1 VVDLLIIQGSPFCNI
16 ACKYCYL
23 PDRHITKKIALP
35 VIEKTFYRLQESNLL
50 GKEVTVVWH
59 AGEPLTVPLTY
70 YESIF
75 ETIKSHSPSG
85 TIVSH
90 AIQTNATLIN
100 DDWCLFFKKNNIRV
114 GVSIDGPV
122 FVHDRFRVKRNGN
135 GTFSDTMKG
144 IDFLKKHQIDFHV
157 ISVLTDFS
165 LDYPDEIFQF
175 FIDLGVQRLGFNVEE
190 TEGINQTSTINGQS
204 HTRVHAFLKNIF
216 ALQKASRG
224 KIIIREFESA
234 FRKIVGNPMLPH
246 NTIDKTIP
254 TSHLIVPYGI
264 ISVDCDGNFMTF
276 SPELLGQKSEEYGPF
291 ILGNV
296 LEDSFKVV
304 SESQKFK
311 AIHNDI
317 LSCIRMCNE
326 SCAYFKV
333 CGGGAPSNKFYENNS
348 FKSTE
353 TNFCRFS
360 IQAPIDIVL
369 EDLEQSITA

>member
-1 VVDLLIIQGSPFCNI
+1 MVDLLIIQGSPFCNI

-23 PDRHITKKIALP
+23 PDRHITKKVSLP

-59 AGEPLTVPLTY
+59 AGEPLTVPLAY

-75 ETIKSHSPSG
+75 ETIRSHAPSG

-90 AIQTNATLIN
+90 AFQTNGTLIN
-100 DDWCLFFKKNNIRV
+100 DDWCLFFKKHNVRV
-114 GVSIDGPV
+114 GVSIDGPA
-122 FVHDRFRVKRNGN
+122 FIHDRFRVKRNGK
-135 GTFSDTMKG
+135 GTFSEAMKG
-144 IDFLKKHQIDFHV
+144 IDFLKKHHIDFHV

-165 LDYPDEIFQF
+165 LDYPDDIFQF

-190 TEGINQTSTINGQS
+190 TEGTNQTSTINGQS
-204 HTRVHAFLKNIF
+204 QPRVHAFLKKIF
-216 ALQKASRG
+216 ALQKEARG

-234 FRKIVGNPMLPH
+234 FRKIVGNPMLPQ
-246 NTIDKTIP
+246 NTVDKTIP
-254 TSHLIVPYGI
+254 QGHLIVPYGI

-296 LEDSFKVV
+296 LEDSFNVV

-317 LSCIRMCNE
+317 LSGIRMCNQ

-353 TNFCRFS
+353 TNYCRFS

-369 EDLEQSITA
+369 EDLEQSITI

>member
-1 VVDLLIIQGSPFCNI
+1 MVDLLIIQGSPFCNI

-23 PDRHITKKIALP
+23 PDRHITKKVSLP

-59 AGEPLTVPLTY
+59 AGEPLTVPLAY

-75 ETIKSHSPSG
+75 ETIKSHAPSG

-90 AIQTNATLIN
+90 AFQTNGTLIN
-100 DDWCLFFKKNNIRV
+100 DDWCLFFKKHDVRV
-114 GVSIDGPV
+114 GVSIDGPA
-122 FVHDRFRVKRNGN
+122 FIHDRFRVKRNGK
-135 GTFSDTMKG
+135 GTFSDAMKG
-144 IDFLKKHQIDFHV
+144 IDFLKKHHIDFHV

-190 TEGINQTSTINGQS
+190 TEGTNQTSTINGQS
-204 HTRVHAFLKNIF
+204 QPRVHSFLKKIF
-216 ALQKASRG
+216 VLQKESRG

-234 FRKIVGNPMLPH
+234 FRKIVGNPMLPQ
-246 NTIDKTIP
+246 NTVDKTIP
-254 TSHLIVPYGI
+254 RGHLIVPYGI

-296 LEDSFKVV
+296 LQDSFNVV

-317 LSCIRMCNE
+317 LSGIRMCNE

-353 TNFCRFS
+353 TNYCRFS

-369 EDLEQSITA
+369 EDLEQSITI